1 MLAALAVL
9 LIVGGAAAAGLLAL
23 RADTRVPVLVAAR
36 DIATGEQI
44 TAEALSTTPV
54 AAEGTL
60 LIPANRLDE
69 LVGTYASSG
78 DAFPQALELVG
89 HDAVARIAK
98 SVASYP
104 LHRWREALDHA
115 HSAGGL
121 GTVKVAFD
129 PRSSQ

>member
-1 MLAALAVL
+1 MVKLPEAPRVRNDECLSPL
-9 LIVGGAAAAGLLAL
+9 EIFPNLFDPTTRRPAAAMTTMPGPVERPTAP
-23 RADTRVPVLVAAR
+23 ADLSAAWFR
-36 DIATGEQI
+36 E
-44 TAEALSTTPV
+44 L
-54 AAEGTL
+54 
-60 LIPANRLDE
+60 E

-121 GTVKVAFD
+121 GTVKVAFS
-129 PRSSQ
+129 PGSTS